1 MWVAVCT
8 DRCDASVFMV
18 QVVGECIILEFR
30 KGHMQV
36 LIKILHEH
44 KYLYSTF
51 VQHDSKQKAIM
62 RLSISK
68 TYMVDREL
76 FSDLWPLVA
85 IVKAFPCVILQHA
98 GNKNTLKLCMIFFWP
113 ALYLLVFFV

>member
-1 MWVAVCT
+1 MDSEEVNYVLKGCFLATYLASWTLHAVWVAVCT
-8 DRCDASVFMV
+8 DHCDTSVFMV

-68 TYMVDREL
+68 LIWWTESY
-76 FSDLWPLVA
+76 FQICGHWWPLL
-85 IVKAFPCVILQHA
+85 KHFPV
-98 GNKNTLKLCMIFFWP
+98 
-113 ALYLLVFFV
+113 